1 MFHQSK
7 DWLRPFPFFLMQ
19 KDLYLVK
26 VIEIDSEVQDAGY
39 LIMLYGYTA
48 KNFPRSSLGGNRQ
61 SL

>member
-1 MFHQSK
+1 
-7 DWLRPFPFFLMQ
+7 MQ

-39 LIMLYGYTA
+39 LIMLYGYNA